1 MAFEFELPD
10 VGEGI
15 AEGEIVEWHVSAG
28 DRVEEDQ
35 VMADVETDKAVVDLP
50 APVTGT
56 VVDLHAE
63 EGEMVPVG
71 TVVATIEVEGEVE
84 EAVEEENE
92 EAVEP
97 ADDAGEPA
105 DAAGDATDGST
116 PADDGEAV
124 EAATGDGRVFAPPNV
139 RRLARELGVDITAV
153 DGSGPGGR
161 ITEGD
166 VRTTAESGGADDAGD
181 DGDEPKSAVT
191 RVSGEEGDGTGAAGG
206 GATASGAT
214 AGGAAA
220 TTATVETADREQ
232 TLATPATRNLA
243 DELDVDLDEVP
254 TDRTRDGEAYVEEA
268 DVRAF
273 AEAREAAEAAEPAAG
288 GAGGAAAPESASA
301 SAAATGERETR
312 EPYTGIRRT
321 IGKQMEKSAFTAPR
335 AAHYDQAD
343 VSALVETRERLKARA
358 EEQGIKLTY
367 MPFIIKAIVAA
378 LKEYPELNT
387 ELDED
392 TEEIIYKHYY
402 NIGIAVATDAG
413 LMVPVLKDADKK
425 GMLQI
430 ASEVNELASKARER
444 KVSPQEMQGGT
455 FTITNFGVFG
465 GEYALPIINHP
476 ETAILGLGS
485 IEQRPV
491 VEEGETTES
500 SRNASDTAASTGEVV
515 ARHTL
520 PLSVAIDHRVIDGAE
535 AAQFCNTVIE
545 YLENPELLLL
555 E

>member
-1 MAFEFELPD
+1 MVFEFKLPD

-15 AEGEIVEWHVSAG
+15 AEGEIVEWHVSPG

-63 EGEMVPVG
+63 EGEIVPVG
-71 TVVATIEVEGEVE
+71 TVVATIEVEGEVPDE
-84 EAVEEENE
+84 EVEGT
-92 EAVEP
+92 AEP
-97 ADDAGEPA
+97 ADEAAESAEKAA
-105 DAAGDATDGST
+105 DAAGDATDGTT
-116 PADDGEAV
+116 PVDNGEAV

-153 DGSGPGGR
+153 DGSGPGDR

-166 VRTTAESGGADDAGD
+166 VRAAAESGGADDAGD
-181 DGDEPKSAVT
+181 DGDAPKSAVR
-191 RVSGEEGDGTGAAGG
+191 RVRNEEGDGTGAAGG
-206 GATASGAT
+206 GATAS
-214 AGGAAA
+214 GAAA

-243 DELDVDLDEVP
+243 QELDVDLNEVP
-254 TDRTRDGEAYVEEA
+254 TEKTRDGEAYVEEE
-268 DVRAF
+268 DVRTF
-273 AEAREAAEAAEPAAG
+273 AEAREAAEATEPAVGEA
-288 GAGGAAAPESASA
+288 GAGGAAAPQSA

-312 EPYTGIRRT
+312 EAYTGIRRT
-321 IGKQMEKSAFTAPR
+321 IGQQMEKSAFTAPR

-413 LMVPVLKDADKK
+413 LMVPVLKDADQK

-455 FTITNFGVFG
+455 FTITNFGAFG